1 MIPWRKLQDIT
12 AVSEL
17 GQALGVGQTKGQPY
31 NPSNPI
37 HTTTSNGGRVPL
49 SEKLS

>member
-1 MIPWRKLQDIT
+1 MISPQNRQDET

-17 GQALGVGQTKGQPY
+17 GQALGVGQTNGQPY